1 MFLLNG
7 KHLPEGVGFR
17 DANGTQYASNWLN
30 LSTEEEKLAI
40 GITWVAD
47 PVRADDRFYWDGDI
61 NNPKA
66 LEDKLE
72 VKEDGTP
79 LYKQVYDKD
88 ANNGKGAMVD
98 TTEQVVT
105 KGLKSNFIAQVKDTA
120 GSLLAQTDW
129 YIIRKAE
136 RNVEIPEE
144 IALKRTQI
152 VTEANRLETDIKAST
167 TVEGLIEVLNAQNWG
182 E

>member
-1 MFLLNG
+1 MFLING

-17 DANGTQYASNWLN
+17 DANGNQYGSNWLN

-61 NNPKA
+61 TNPKA

-79 LYKQVYDKD
+79 LYKQVYDK
-88 ANNGKGAMVD
+88 ATESMVD

-105 KGLKSNFIAQVKDTA
+105 KGLKSNFIAQVKNTA

-136 RNVEIPEE
+136 RNVDIPEE

>member
-7 KHLPEGVGFR
+7 NRLPEGTAFK
-17 DANGTQYASNWLN
+17 DAEGNHYPQNWLN
-30 LSTEEEKLAI
+30 LSTEEEKTAV

-47 PVRADDRFYWDGDI
+47 PAPVDSRFYWDTDL
-61 NNPKA
+61 PKA

-72 VKEDGTP
+72 TKENGSP
-79 LYKQVYDKD
+79 LYKQVYDK
-88 ANNGKGAMVD
+88 ATESMVD

-105 KGLKSNFIAQVKDTA
+105 KGLKSQYVAQVKDTA
-120 GSLLAQTDW
+120 GKLLNATDW
-129 YIIRKAE
+129 YVIRKAE
-136 RNVEIPEE
+136 RNVEVPSEVS
-144 IALKRTQI
+144 LKRTQ
-152 VTEANRLETDIKAST
+152 VVAEANRLEVGIKAST

>member
-7 KHLPEGVGFR
+7 NRLPEGTSFY
-17 DANGTQYASNWLN
+17 DSNGVQYGSGWLN
-30 LSTEEEKLAI
+30 QATEAQKLAI

-47 PVRADDRFYWDGDI
+47 PAPVDTRFYWDT
-61 NNPKA
+61 NLPKA

-72 VKEDGTP
+72 TVDGKE
-79 LYKQVYDKD
+79 YI
-88 ANNGKGAMVD
+88 
-98 TTEQVVT
+98 T

-120 GSLLAQTDW
+120 GKLLNATDW
-129 YIIRKAE
+129 YVIRKVE
-136 RNVEIPEE
+136 RSIDIPSE

-167 TVEGLIEVLNAQNWG
+167 TVEALIEVLNAQNWG